1 MEYLSKQPGH
11 IDYRRYA
18 AYLETIRGELSAH
31 VYAFAANPDH
41 FDFQSHSSL
50 HDSWLESFCIHER
63 GEGERSQIRSV
74 EISLC
79 LLGAFHDRQIHLHYT
94 GVKAYEVSMP
104 PSASGH
110 PRDLFT
116 HEVRLGDSGLV
127 IHELGFVNDGKI
139 LIECA
144 DFRHWEKP
152 AECDA

>member
-1 MEYLSKQPGH
+1 MEYLNQHQGH
-11 IDYRRYA
+11 IDHRRYA
-18 AYLETIRGELSAH
+18 AYLETIRGQLPAH

-79 LLGAFHDRQIHLHYT
+79 LLGAFQDRRIHLHYT
-94 GVKAYEVSMP
+94 GVRSYEVSMP
-104 PSASGH
+104 SPSLSGQ

-116 HEVRLGDSGLV
+116 HEVRAGNTGLV
-127 IHELGFVNDGKI
+127 IHELEFAENGEI

-144 DFRHWEKP
+144 DFKHSE
-152 AECDA
+152 ELIGES